1 MRVKFIS
8 EIVFLLFVLNVVSIQ
23 HLLAQSDKLKSAA
36 ELVSKADELK
46 NSGDLNQ
53 AVMLYNQAANSY
65 LASGNRKQASDVL
78 SLALKCS
85 RQLGNTRGVVVL
97 LNQLGML
104 AYDQEKYNEAATYF
118 TEGVELAKGSSRKA
132 DLVGMLV
139 SLASIQLDLNRNNE
153 ALTSIS
159 EATGIATSLNDLRLL
174 RSCYSIYSK
183 VYDKLDNRKKSAE
196 YFDLYSA
203 ATKKIQKDEVGI
215 KEQEATKMVAIANQQ
230 VQQVVA
236 QKRLTEKEL
245 AENQKNLEKAQE
257 ISHEMQLQIEL
268 LNKDKLLKESIIAR
282 QLLMRRIY
290 LIIIF
295 ASLLIIVLIYYF
307 YSAKKKA
314 NRLLK
319 LRNEEI
325 MRQKE
330 EIEQQ
335 AHELA
340 VINDQKTKLFSIIA
354 HDLRSPLSSL
364 VTLMNVANA
373 GIISDEDFKR
383 AITDLSENV
392 NHTASL
398 LENLLNWARCQ
409 MQRVKVNLVK
419 VDLSEIVSDK
429 VALVAEPAKAKGVT
443 VLNATSEGTDVFADK
458 DMVALVL
465 RNLISNAVKFCRK
478 GDRITIS
485 ASSFN
490 GEVVVEVRDT
500 GVGIAPDDLGKIFGD
515 QIFTTRGTSNE
526 MGTGL
531 GLVLSKEFIELNG
544 GKIWVESSL
553 NKGTSFFF
561 TLKSNSE
568 ISINPE
574 VNAAMD
580 KEHAS

>member
-1 MRVKFIS
+1 MRVKI
-8 EIVFLLFVLNVVSIQ
+8 ITTVLFLLFLLNCIFFQ
-23 HLLAQSDKLKSAA
+23 PLTAQTAKPLSAS
-36 ELVSKADELK
+36 ELVQKADQMK
-46 NSGDLNQ
+46 TSGDLNQ
-53 AVMLYNQAANSY
+53 AVMLFSQAANSY
-65 LASGNRKQASDVL
+65 LSAGNRKQASETL
-78 SLALKCS
+78 TLALKCN
-85 RQLGNTRGVVVL
+85 RQLGNTRGVVTL

-104 AYDQEKYNEAATYF
+104 AYDLENNSEAATCF
-118 TEGVELAKGSSRKA
+118 SEGVELLKGTSRKA
-132 DLVGMLV
+132 DLVSMLV
-139 SLASIQLDLNRNNE
+139 SLASVQLDLNRNSE
-153 ALTSIS
+153 ALISIS
-159 EATGIATSLNDLRLL
+159 EATNIATALNDLRLL
-174 RSCYSIYSK
+174 RSCYSTSSK

-203 ATKKIQKDEVGI
+203 VTKKIQKDEVGL
-215 KEQEATKMVAIANQQ
+215 KEQEATKKVEIANQQ

-236 QKRLTEKEL
+236 QKKLTEKEL
-245 AENQKNLEKAQE
+245 AENQKSLETAQE
-257 ISHEMQLQIEL
+257 ISREMQLQIEL
-268 LNKDKLLKESIIAR
+268 LNKDKLLNESIIAR

-290 LIIIF
+290 LIIIS
-295 ASLLIIVLIYYF
+295 ASLLIIALIYYF

-314 NRLLK
+314 NRLLS
-319 LRNEEI
+319 LRNDEI

-335 AHELA
+335 AHELT

-409 MQRVKVNLVK
+409 MQRVKVNLVTA
-419 VDLSEIVSDK
+419 DIYEIVSEK

-443 VLNATSEGTDVFADK
+443 VLNAISEGTEAFADK
-458 DMVALVL
+458 DMVSLVL

-478 GDRITIS
+478 GDRIIVS
-485 ASSFN
+485 ASSFG
-490 GEVVVEVRDT
+490 GEVIVEVKDT
-500 GVGIAPDDLGKIFGD
+500 GVGITPEDLGKVFGQ

-526 MGTGL
+526 LGTGL
-531 GLVLSKEFIELNG
+531 GLVLSKEFVELNG
-544 GKIWVESSL
+544 GKIWVESTL

-561 TLKSNSE
+561 TLKE
-568 ISINPE
+568 KPE
-574 VNAAMD
+574 VSVNAEANTVGD
-580 KEHAS
+580 TV

>member
-1 MRVKFIS
+1 VKFVYA
-8 EIVFLLFVLNVVSIQ
+8 IVSLLFSLNFISSQ
-23 HLLAQSDKLKSAA
+23 PLSAQADKQKSAA

-53 AVMLYNQAANSY
+53 AVMLYNQAASNY
-65 LASGNRKQASDVL
+65 LASGNRKQAFDVL
-78 SLALKCS
+78 GLALKCS

-132 DLVGMLV
+132 DVVGMLV
-139 SLASIQLDLNRNNE
+139 SLASVQLDLNRNNE

-215 KEQEATKMVAIANQQ
+215 KEQEATKKVAIANQQ
-230 VQQVVA
+230 VMQVVA
-236 QKRLTEKEL
+236 QKKLTEKEL

-295 ASLLIIVLIYYF
+295 ASLLIIALIYYF
-307 YSAKKKA
+307 YTAKKKA

-409 MQRVKVNLVK
+409 MQRVKVNMVK
-419 VDLSEIVSDK
+419 VDLSEIVSEK

-443 VLNATSEGTDVFADK
+443 VLNATSEGTDAYADK

-568 ISINPE
+568 ISISPE
-574 VNAAMD
+574 ANAAMD
-580 KEHAS
+580 KEHAN

>member
-1 MRVKFIS
+1 M
-8 EIVFLLFVLNVVSIQ
+8 
-23 HLLAQSDKLKSAA
+23 
-36 ELVSKADELK
+36 
-46 NSGDLNQ
+46 
-53 AVMLYNQAANSY
+53 
-65 LASGNRKQASDVL
+65 
-78 SLALKCS
+78 
-85 RQLGNTRGVVVL
+85 
-97 LNQLGML
+97 
-104 AYDQEKYNEAATYF
+104 
-118 TEGVELAKGSSRKA
+118 
-132 DLVGMLV
+132 
-139 SLASIQLDLNRNNE
+139 
-153 ALTSIS
+153 
-159 EATGIATSLNDLRLL
+159 
-174 RSCYSIYSK
+174 
-183 VYDKLDNRKKSAE
+183 
-196 YFDLYSA
+196 
-203 ATKKIQKDEVGI
+203 
-215 KEQEATKMVAIANQQ
+215 
-230 VQQVVA
+230 
-236 QKRLTEKEL
+236 
-245 AENQKNLEKAQE
+245 
-257 ISHEMQLQIEL
+257 
-268 LNKDKLLKESIIAR
+268 
-282 QLLMRRIY
+282 
-290 LIIIF
+290 
-295 ASLLIIVLIYYF
+295 
-307 YSAKKKA
+307 
-314 NRLLK
+314 
-319 LRNEEI
+319 
-325 MRQKE
+325 
-330 EIEQQ
+330 
-335 AHELA
+335 
-340 VINDQKTKLFSIIA
+340 FSIIA

-561 TLKSNSE
+561 TLKENSE
-568 ISINPE
+568 LSVNTE
-574 VNAAMD
+574 VNLAMD

>member
-8 EIVFLLFVLNVVSIQ
+8 EIAFLLFVLNIVSIQ
-23 HLLAQSDKLKSAA
+23 HLFAQSDKLKSAA

-53 AVMLYNQAANSY
+53 AVMLYNQAANNY

-78 SLALKCS
+78 GLALKCS

-132 DLVGMLV
+132 DVVGMLV
-139 SLASIQLDLNRNNE
+139 SLASVQLDLNRNNE

-215 KEQEATKMVAIANQQ
+215 KEQEATKKVAIANQQ

-236 QKRLTEKEL
+236 QKKLTEKEL

-268 LNKDKLLKESIIAR
+268 LSKDKLLKESIIAR

-295 ASLLIIVLIYYF
+295 ASLLIIALIYYF

-409 MQRVKVNLVK
+409 MQRVKVNMVK
-419 VDLSEIVSDK
+419 VDLSEIVSEK

-443 VLNATSEGTDVFADK
+443 VLNATSEGTDAYADK

-561 TLKSNSE
+561 TLKENSE
-568 ISINPE
+568 LSVNTE
-574 VNAAMD
+574 VNLAMD

>member
-1 MRVKFIS
+1 MKFVYAIVSLLFSLNFIS
-8 EIVFLLFVLNVVSIQ
+8 SQPLS
-23 HLLAQSDKLKSAA
+23 AQADKQKSAA

-53 AVMLYNQAANSY
+53 AVMLYNQAASNY
-65 LASGNRKQASDVL
+65 LASGNRKQAFDVL
-78 SLALKCS
+78 GLALKCS

-132 DLVGMLV
+132 DVVGMLV
-139 SLASIQLDLNRNNE
+139 SLASVQLDLNRNNE

-215 KEQEATKMVAIANQQ
+215 KEQEATKKVAIANQQ
-230 VQQVVA
+230 VMQVVA
-236 QKRLTEKEL
+236 QKKLTEKEL

-295 ASLLIIVLIYYF
+295 ASLLIIALIYYF

-409 MQRVKVNLVK
+409 MQRVKVNMVK
-419 VDLSEIVSDK
+419 VDLSEIVSEK

-443 VLNATSEGTDVFADK
+443 VLNATSEGTDAYADK

-568 ISINPE
+568 ISISPE
-574 VNAAMD
+574 ANAAMD
-580 KEHAS
+580 KEHAN